1 MIFYLNIDDARK
13 SIGWNASGYGD
24 GFRTWKERK
33 EKTVKGDLCN
43 PAKDL
48 PTIKSIFLSRTQGWE
63 IMNSKTYVGWM
74 GLAPFI
80 ELGVGLLVWI
90 HHHHGWC
97 VWLKEKMEYVERITG
112 NHIHVLRVVQHGLII
127 WNL

>member
-13 SIGWNASGYGD
+13 SIGWNASGYGG

-48 PTIKSIFLSRTQGWE
+48 PMIKSIFLSRTQGWE
-63 IMNSKTYVGWM
+63 IMNNKTYVGWM

-80 ELGVGLLVWI
+80 ES
-90 HHHHGWC
+90 
-97 VWLKEKMEYVERITG
+97 
-112 NHIHVLRVVQHGLII
+112 
-127 WNL
+127 